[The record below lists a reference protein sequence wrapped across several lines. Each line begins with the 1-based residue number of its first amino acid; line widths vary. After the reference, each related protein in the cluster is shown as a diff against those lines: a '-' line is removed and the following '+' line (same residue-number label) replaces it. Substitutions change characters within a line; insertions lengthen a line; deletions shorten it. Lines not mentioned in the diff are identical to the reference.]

1 MLAHITNAR
10 IAVKVFIAPLLLIAS
25 ILVLGM
31 VFHFAMDRQGAS
43 MEQMVTVSF
52 ANSRSAAELD
62 GTAAGIQSNI
72 YRLLGWQA
80 AREDKDKIKALDT
93 EVRKDLKDWQDK
105 AAKVL
110 AALGADAAA
119 AKQVKDYGLAAGDVL
134 DMYASDHITAL
145 SMMGATEIEYDGL
158 HKLLGGLSNQ
168 AAAKASSDYRNTA
181 DLAASTKLQYFG
193 VLFGSLA
200 VCVVVT
206 LAMTRLIVGPVGG
219 LTAVMGRLAEG
230 TTAVEIPSLDSR
242 DEIGAMARAVAVFR
256 DNMDKTARLEA
267 EQRSQRDQQ
276 ARLVAR
282 RDELI
287 ARFNTTMEHILA
299 SVMQSIERVHQV
311 SNSLQATAEQT
322 SQQGA
327 AVASAAEH
335 SAANV
340 ATVAT
345 AAEQLGCSVQEISR
359 QVAETTTI
367 TAEAVSGIS
376 AANGTMD
383 GLAKAAGKIG
393 EVVSLINAI
402 AGQTNLLAL
411 NATIEAARAGEA
423 GKGFAVVASEV
434 KTLANQTAKATDEIA
449 QQIAGIQS
457 ISQEAVDTI
466 RNVGQTIDRVN
477 QVVSSIAAA
486 VEEQSAATAE
496 IVRSV
501 QQASD
506 GNAEITRNIADV
518 SKAASATGEMAG
530 GMFKAADELVAE
542 SGLLRKEVSTFLS
555 DMKTG

>member
-1 MLAHITNAR
+1 MLAYIANAR
-10 IAVKVFIAPLLLIAS
+10 IAAKVSIAPLLLVATVLI
-25 ILVLGM
+25 LGM
-31 VFHFAMDRQGAS
+31 VFHFAMDRQGAA
-43 MEQMVTVSF
+43 MERMVTVSF
-52 ANSRSAAELD
+52 ANSRAAAELD
-62 GTAAGIQSNI
+62 GMAAGIQSNI

-93 EVRKDLKDWQDK
+93 EVRKDLKSLQDK
-105 AAKVL
+105 SAKVL
-110 AALGADAAA
+110 AALGAGDAA
-119 AKQVKDYGLAAGDVL
+119 AKQIKDYGLAAGDVL

-158 HKLLGGLSNQ
+158 HKLLDGLSSQ
-168 AAAKASSDYRNTA
+168 AAAKSSSDYRDTA
-181 DLAASTKLQYFG
+181 ELAASTKLQYFG
-193 VLFGSLA
+193 VLIVSLA
-200 VCVVVT
+200 LCIAVT
-206 LAMTRLIVGPVGG
+206 LVTTRLIVGPVGS
-219 LTAVMGRLAEG
+219 LTGVMGRLAEG

-256 DNMDKTARLEA
+256 DNMAKTAQLEA
-267 EQRSQRDQQ
+267 DQRRQRDQQ
-276 ARLVAR
+276 AQLVAR

-287 ARFNTTMEHILA
+287 VRFNGTMEHILA
-299 SVMQSIERVHQV
+299 TVMDSIERVHQV

-335 SAANV
+335 SSANV

-359 QVAETTTI
+359 QVAETTAI
-367 TAEAVSGIS
+367 TSEAVSGIS

-383 GLAKAAGKIG
+383 GLADAARKIG
-393 EVVSLINAI
+393 EVVNLINAI

-434 KTLANQTAKATDEIA
+434 KTLANQTAKATEEISA
-449 QQIAGIQS
+449 QIAGIQS
-457 ISQEAVDTI
+457 ISQEAVQTI
-466 RNVGQTIDRVN
+466 RTVGITIDRVN

-530 GMFKAADELVAE
+530 GMFKAADELVVE
-542 SGLLRKEVSTFLS
+542 SGTLRREVDSFLS
-555 DMKTG
+555 AMRTG